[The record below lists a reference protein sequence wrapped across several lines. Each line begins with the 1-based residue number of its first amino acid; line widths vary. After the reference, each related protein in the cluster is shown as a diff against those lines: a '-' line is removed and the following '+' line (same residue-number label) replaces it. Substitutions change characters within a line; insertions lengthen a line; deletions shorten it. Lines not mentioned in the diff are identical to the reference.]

1 MSEVEG
7 ADPAEFLPGFEAEGV
22 VALTGLYPYLEP
34 SVGEALRAELAS
46 IPQIQAM
53 TDTYFTPKQSVAPSD
68 LRTEIAWTGQPAD
81 QETAFQVVTADT
93 AFASTF
99 RPRLLAGEWLRD
111 GSGREV
117 VLNEEAARVMGLDE
131 PVGADVQKLLEKEP
145 EPRLLD
151 RCLSQKE
158 RELYRKSGNKRELFS
173 LLWSLKESYAK
184 MDGAGLGP
192 LHPGRISIELGEE
205 GQAGVSGSG
214 AKLSYRLEG
223 GYVFAVCSGTY
234 SNLEAFLQLKLRP
247 L

>member
-1 MSEVEG
+1 MLRAYFARAQGLSQTDSLDKLSSYRRERLSRISRERQRELSLS
-7 ADPAEFLPGFEAEGV
+7 AEL
-22 VALTGLYPYLEP
+22 LLI
-34 SVGEALRAELAS
+34 EALNTLGPVGLPLDIHTQAGGKPILGQGPCFSLSHSGELVFCALS
-46 IPQIQAM
+46 
-53 TDTYFTPKQSVAPSD
+53 
-68 LRTEIAWTGQPAD
+68 
-81 QETAFQVVTADT
+81 
-93 AFASTF
+93 
-99 RPRLLAGEWLRD
+99 
-111 GSGREV
+111 
-117 VLNEEAARVMGLDE
+117 DE

>member
-1 MSEVEG
+1 MLRAYFARAQGLSQTDSLDKLSSYRRERLSRISRERQRELSLS
-7 ADPAEFLPGFEAEGV
+7 AEL
-22 VALTGLYPYLEP
+22 LLI
-34 SVGEALRAELAS
+34 EALNTLGPVGLPLDIHTQAGGKPILGQGPCFSLSHSGELVFCALS
-46 IPQIQAM
+46 
-53 TDTYFTPKQSVAPSD
+53 
-68 LRTEIAWTGQPAD
+68 
-81 QETAFQVVTADT
+81 
-93 AFASTF
+93 
-99 RPRLLAGEWLRD
+99 
-111 GSGREV
+111 
-117 VLNEEAARVMGLDE
+117 DE

-234 SNLEAFLQLKLRP
+234 SNLEVFLQLKLRP

>member
-1 MSEVEG
+1 MLRAYFARAQGLSQTDSLDKLSSYRRERLSRISRERQRELSLS
-7 ADPAEFLPGFEAEGV
+7 AEL
-22 VALTGLYPYLEP
+22 LLI
-34 SVGEALRAELAS
+34 EALNTLGPVGLPLDIHTQAGGKPILGQGPCFSLSHSGELVFCTLS
-46 IPQIQAM
+46 
-53 TDTYFTPKQSVAPSD
+53 
-68 LRTEIAWTGQPAD
+68 
-81 QETAFQVVTADT
+81 
-93 AFASTF
+93 
-99 RPRLLAGEWLRD
+99 
-111 GSGREV
+111 
-117 VLNEEAARVMGLDE
+117 DE